1 MDYAKMKKVTDGKDM
16 VGSNYYKK
24 KTTLVSKAIIGG

>member
-1 MDYAKMKKVTDGKDM
+1 MKKVPDGQDR

-24 KTTLVSKAIIGG
+24 KTTLVPKAIIGG

>member
-1 MDYAKMKKVTDGKDM
+1 MKKVTDGKDM

-24 KTTLVSKAIIGG
+24 KTKLVPKAIIGG